1 MVVVVVREVDWRAS
15 GMGRFLPVFPLP
27 LGAHSKE
34 SPQVATR
41 ASGRDQRARL
51 PPSGGIG
58 QNGPLVECL
67 VDTKQCL
74 IWLSL
79 QPGEG
84 GAHKGPQAH
93 KDELTCSR
101 RPRHGSGFELG
112 LAPVG
117 PRERPQ
123 ASLSI
128 LTLVQEEQDSW
139 TGLSDSLLVSRL
151 PLNVQAGPGSKQTL

>member
-1 MVVVVVREVDWRAS
+1 
-15 GMGRFLPVFPLP
+15 MGWGGVCQSSLCL
-27 LGAHSKE
+27 LGPTAKE

-41 ASGRDQRARL
+41 ASRRDQRARL

-58 QNGPLVECL
+58 QNGPLVQCL
-67 VDTKQCL
+67 VDTKRCL

-79 QPGEG
+79 QPSEG

-93 KDELTCSR
+93 KDEATCSR
-101 RPRHGSGFELG
+101 RPCRGSGFELG
-112 LAPVG
+112 LAPFS
-117 PRERPQ
+117 PRERPP

-128 LTLVQEEQDSW
+128 LTLIQEEQDSW

-151 PLNVQAGPGSKQTL
+151 PLDVQAGPGSKQTL